1 MPTTVVGGAKK
12 PKTKK
17 DTTCGVNP
25 KTDRCK
31 KGEPKGKDMCVLNKS
46 TNRCKKDQHTEAK
59 NYARIFKGGA
69 ATTRTARA
77 TSPVKGGGA
86 RATSPVRGGSARA
99 TSPVKGGARA
109 TSPVRGG
116 RDVSQ
121 YVRRLNRMNL
131 EKSPRAFHDCMN
143 SNYMEHKNNYL
154 RTRRMSDKRKMRIA
168 SNQCILKNHPYP
180 NYRCH
185 TLQRTACGHHRDP
198 RKRTNC
204 NREVHRTGC
213 IGNPSI

>member
-12 PKTKK
+12 TKK
-17 DTTCGVNP
+17 DMTCGVNP

-69 ATTRTARA
+69 ATTTRTARA
-77 TSPVKGGGA
+77 TSPVKGG
-86 RATSPVRGGSARA
+86 ARA

-116 RDVSQ
+116 KSANSSVKDGNYRNFRNCMIQ
-121 YVRRLNRMNL
+121 NHRPVRREHMTTRNDAR
-131 EKSPRAFHDCMN
+131 KS
-143 SNYMEHKNNYL
+143 YL
-154 RTRRMSDKRKMRIA
+154 ARLMHFQRNK
-168 SNQCILKNHPYP
+168 CILNHHPSDRF
-180 NYRCH
+180 RCA
-185 TLQRTACGHHRDP
+185 TKKELSCSHHRD
-198 RKRTNC
+198 RRSRYNC
-204 NREVHRTGC
+204 QNRVSC
-213 IGNPSI
+213 

>member
-17 DTTCGVNP
+17 DMTCGVNP

-69 ATTRTARA
+69 
-77 TSPVKGGGA
+77 

-99 TSPVKGGARA
+99 TSPVRGGSDAFNNCMNENYNPVKEAYLDARKGARKKFL
-109 TSPVRGG
+109 
-116 RDVSQ
+116 
-121 YVRRLNRMNL
+121 RRQMTALQN
-131 EKSPRAFHDCMN
+131 D
-143 SNYMEHKNNYL
+143 
-154 RTRRMSDKRKMRIA
+154 
-168 SNQCILKNHPYP
+168 CILNNHPSSII
-180 NYRCH
+180 RCDTKKKNSH
-185 TLQRTACGHHRDP
+185 AVITE
-198 RKRTNC
+198 TNDHLMIVKI
-204 NREVHRTGC
+204 E
-213 IGNPSI
+213 